1 MQFRPPFG
9 QPPSDQSW
17 EPKGNSPQHPT
28 QYQVD
33 PQKEWQPQ
41 PPKKRSLKHLWLIIV
56 AFMVLLTLVSAIGL
70 RGTHTSS
77 TERALITATSTL
89 MPTHSEQPTS
99 QSTADDIPT
108 TTAGNLKN
116 INPTY
121 GTPTIEGH
129 ISDFIGK
136 YGIPSTT
143 NGKDMMWLLNSEG
156 SLSLD
161 VRDTGRGIVGYLSI
175 STPGSWNL
183 QKVQSFCL
191 AFAPHDY
198 RLDQIS
204 TPNNSSSLYVYDS
217 PNGKFALHVSSG
229 YPMYCFMNTLP

>member
-1 MQFRPPFG
+1 ML
-9 QPPSDQSW
+9 
-17 EPKGNSPQHPT
+17 
-28 QYQVD
+28 
-33 PQKEWQPQ
+33 
-41 PPKKRSLKHLWLIIV
+41 KR
-56 AFMVLLTLVSAIGL
+56 IGL
-70 RGTHTSS
+70 IPV
-77 TERALITATSTL
+77 LCL
-89 MPTHSEQPTS
+89 CLLSEQASAQVPTVVLM
-99 QSTADDIPT
+99 Q
-108 TTAGNLKN
+108 N
-116 INPTY
+116 IREHAN
-121 GTPTIEGH
+121 
-129 ISDFIGK
+129 FIGK